1 PLVLVLSMPAFAADA
16 TLGVNAE
23 TGVRVDTSGAEKHLE
38 EQRDGMKRDAEARAE
53 QAREKAAAQRDK
65 AAAQREKAEAKR

>member
-1 PLVLVLSMPAFAADA
+1 MKRILLAVSPLVLVLSMPAFAADA

-23 TGVRVDTSGAEKHLE
+23 AGAGVDTSDAQKRLE
-38 EQRDGMKRDAEARAE
+38 EQRDGMKKDAEARAE

-65 AAAQREKAEAKR
+65 A